1 MGQLMLIGEYII
13 DTCSILSQK
22 SDELYRRNM
31 YKYGW
36 KYIDECIMKGR
47 VVTCSEIMDEIKD
60 LKIKKWLID
69 VQCMVIDIDEEIQEY
84 VKKIVTENPKM
95 IQFNNNGSNTSS
107 GDAFLIATAIS
118 RHLSI
123 ITQENKD
130 SPNKIPKISQKYGIQ
145 TYSLL
150 EFWEKENL
158 SF

>member
-31 YKYGW
+31 YKSGW
-36 KYIDECIMKGR
+36 KYIDECIMKWR

-95 IQFNNNGSNTSS
+95 IQFNNNKK
-107 GDAFLIATAIS
+107 
-118 RHLSI
+118 R
-123 ITQENKD
+123 K
-130 SPNKIPKISQKYGIQ
+130 K
-145 TYSLL
+145 
-150 EFWEKENL
+150 
-158 SF
+158 